1 MGDEGGMTRG
11 DGGSQ
16 REREKREREEW
27 REGWGGEGGSAEEHP
42 GVSAASGSNTRRWGK
57 SLAFSLLRPAAAR
70 KLHSSAE
77 NAQKKRQTAEKWT
90 FSSPSD
96 LNLGRVQAE
105 LTRRS
110 AFIPTPAA
118 VGTPCFCGT
127 FLQLSRSWE
136 TQSKSLTWT
145 EEGEEEE
152 EEEKSSSG
160 ESAQLEIF
168 RSDQFKPTPD
178 LPNEI
183 FF

>member
-16 REREKREREEW
+16 REREREKREREEW
-27 REGWGGEGGSAEEHP
+27 REGWGGEGALKNIPESPQHP
-42 GVSAASGSNTRRWGK
+42 DQTPAGEDK

-70 KLHSSAE
+70 KLRSSAE

-96 LNLGRVQAE
+96 LNRGRVQAE

-127 FLQLSRSWE
+127 FLQLSPQLRDAKQKFDVNWRRRGRGG
-136 TQSKSLTWT
+136 
-145 EEGEEEE
+145 GEE
-152 EEEKSSSG
+152 
-160 ESAQLEIF
+160 QLGWVRATGNIQKW
-168 RSDQFKPTPD
+168 SV
-178 LPNEI
+178 
-183 FF
+183 